1 MIHLNDC
8 MCVLNTLPDK
18 SIDLVVTD
26 PPYKLQSD
34 GGGGTFGSK
43 KRRYHKSYTSLG
55 KLNIDVLKELDRVM
69 KKTNIYIWCNKLQ
82 LSMYLNYYEQKGCN
96 CDIIC
101 WHKTNSVPTCN
112 NKYLSDTEYCIFARA
127 KGVRV
132 YGEYKTKRKFYVS
145 QLNVKDKKKYKHPTI
160 KPLEIIKNLIIN
172 SSKEGDVVLDPFM
185 GSGTTGVAAKEL
197 GREFIGVEI
206 NEQWF
211 NIAHQRLNEPK
222 QMELL

>member
-8 MCVLNTLPDK
+8 ICVLNTLPDK

-34 GGGGTFGSK
+34 GGGGTFGRK
-43 KRRYHKSYTSLG
+43 KREYHKSYTSLG

-101 WHKTNSVPTCN
+101 WHKTNPVPSCN

-145 QLNVKDKKKYKHPTI
+145 QLNVKDKKRYKHPTI
-160 KPLEIIKNLIIN
+160 KPLEIIRNFIIN
-172 SSKEGDVVLDPFM
+172 SSNKGDVILDPYM
-185 GSGTTGVAAKEL
+185 GSGTTCVAAKEL
-197 GREFIGVEI
+197 EREFIGIEI
-206 NEQWF
+206 DEQWF

-222 QMELL
+222 QMEML